1 MADPARDALWEA
13 LGWLE
18 PPAGAEEALTHRSFT
33 NEQGARRPTGPL
45 PDNQRLEFLGDSVL
59 GLCASELL
67 IEEFP
72 DADEGE
78 LSRMRAALVKAEPLA
93 AFARKAGV
101 GEALRLGK
109 GADQAGD
116 RLQTN
121 VLADAVEALVAAA
134 YLDGGLDRARA
145 LVRRI
150 VADGLEKKDELGGRD
165 PKSSLQELVQGEGK
179 RAPVYRLA
187 ETDGPDHDRWFRV
200 EVLVDDVVAGEG
212 RGRSKKIAEQEAA
225 RAALEKRET

>member
-1 MADPARDALWEA
+1 MADDARDALWQA

-18 PPAGAEEALTHRSFT
+18 PPAAADEALTHRSFT
-33 NEQGARRPTGPL
+33 NEQSARRQTGQL

-93 AFARKAGV
+93 AFARKSGV

-109 GADQAGD
+109 GADLAGD
-116 RLQTN
+116 RKQTN

-165 PKSSLQELVQGEGK
+165 PKSALQELVQGDGK

-187 ETDGPDHDRWFRV
+187 DSEGPDHDRWFRV
-200 EVLVDDVVAGEG
+200 EVLVEDEVVGEG

-225 RAALEKRET
+225 QAALEKRET